1 MNVSE
6 FAMWEL
12 QENRESKCI
21 SVSCVAGPLKRH
33 STDWGA
39 LWGRHW
45 GFLQLPVFRQ
55 KASSA
60 HNAGRRHLPLSAHTF
75 LKASSQQPAASSPV
89 VAEYR
94 MEELLLWKKKM
105 LFIRFYETNEA
116 GPCGVGGGQ
125 CIPPDW
131 WNLLTLHYNWAGFLL
146 LGLSHPS
153 DTPQRFHGLQ
163 VTNVWSEQWIARR
176 SLSLRVWCLREDILV
191 PGKGLTYQGLSL
203 RLGRMCPCEEI
214 GRWKVNSVYDISS
227 EDWDPPQG
235 TNIHIST
242 WMGKTTANPSINCL
256 TCTYH
261 VISIAP
267 C

>member
-1 MNVSE
+1 MSQN
-6 FAMWEL
+6 L
-12 QENRESKCI
+12 RCESYRKTESQSASQWVVWPGRWKGTPQTGVRCGEDTGAFCSSLSLGRKQALHI
-21 SVSCVAGPLKRH
+21 MQGDDTCPWVHTH
-33 STDWGA
+33 SSRPA
-39 LWGRHW
+39 
-45 GFLQLPVFRQ
+45 
-55 KASSA
+55 
-60 HNAGRRHLPLSAHTF
+60 
-75 LKASSQQPAASSPV
+75 ASSQQPRSGWV
-89 VAEYR
+89 QNGRV
-94 MEELLLWKKKM
+94 LTLKKKM

-131 WNLLTLHYNWAGFLL
+131 WNLLTLQYNWAGFLL
-146 LGLSHPS
+146 LGPSHPS

-203 RLGRMCPCEEI
+203 RLGRMWPCEEI